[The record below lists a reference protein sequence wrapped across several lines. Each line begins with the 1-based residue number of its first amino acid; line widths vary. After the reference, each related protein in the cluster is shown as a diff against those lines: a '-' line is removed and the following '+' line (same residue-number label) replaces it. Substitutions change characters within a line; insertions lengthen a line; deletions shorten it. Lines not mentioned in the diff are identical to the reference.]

1 MVVGFAGFLSAGYVP
16 GERPGVPASP
26 AAVVGWIALVAATAM
41 VVLTHKARYIS
52 LIYIGIV
59 GLIISLAFVH
69 LSAPDLALTQI
80 SVEVVTILLML
91 LALNL
96 LPKQTPVESRPW
108 RKIRD
113 GGVAVAAGLGVGGA
127 AWAIMTRPLDSISG
141 YFWENAKSEGG
152 GTNVVNVIL
161 VDFRGFDTFGEI
173 IVLGIAAL
181 GIFALLE
188 RVETGASGKRL
199 AAWKPDT
206 VRSPEHHPMMLV
218 VATRLVLPLAVMVA
232 LYIFLRGHNQPGGGF
247 IAGLV
252 VAVAILMQYMA
263 SGFAFADQRLH
274 ADHHSM
280 IGAGVLVAALTGLG
294 SLAFG
299 APFLTSAFDYFSL
312 PLIGEF
318 ELATA
323 ILFDIGVALTV
334 IGAVMLALAQLS
346 QVAERA
352 EKEPQP
358 ETETAMDINP
368 GRKAPDALP
377 TEVDQ

>member
-1 MVVGFAGFLSAGYVP
+1 
-16 GERPGVPASP
+16 
-26 AAVVGWIALVAATAM
+26 
-41 VVLTHKARYIS
+41 
-52 LIYIGIV
+52 
-59 GLIISLAFVH
+59 
-69 LSAPDLALTQI
+69 
-80 SVEVVTILLML
+80 
-91 LALNL
+91 
-96 LPKQTPVESRPW
+96 
-108 RKIRD
+108 
-113 GGVAVAAGLGVGGA
+113 
-127 AWAIMTRPLDSISG
+127 
-141 YFWENAKSEGG
+141 
-152 GTNVVNVIL
+152 
-161 VDFRGFDTFGEI
+161 
-173 IVLGIAAL
+173 
-181 GIFALLE
+181 
-188 RVETGASGKRL
+188 
-199 AAWKPDT
+199 
-206 VRSPEHHPMMLV
+206 

-280 IGAGVLVAALTGLG
+280 IGAGVLIAALTGLG

-323 ILFDIGVALTV
+323 LLFDIGVALTV

-352 EKEPQP
+352 EKEPPP

-368 GRKAPDALP
+368 GRDDAAAA
-377 TEVDQ
+377 TEADQ